1 MSRCFFKFPVAE
13 GIILPMKVVFLQN
26 VARVGKAGEVKDVS
40 DGYARNYLL
49 PKGLALAATPAALKA
64 AKEQAHREE
73 QYQSR
78 HAEELSELAQHINGM
93 VVTFTAK
100 VTDGSRIYGS
110 VRDVQ
115 IADEVKRLTGVDIDR
130 TKIELEQPLRELG
143 TYEVAVRLGK
153 DLVPR
158 ITVVIAGEE

>member
-1 MSRCFFKFPVAE
+1 
-13 GIILPMKVVFLQN
+13 MKVVFLQN
-26 VARVGKAGEVKDVS
+26 VARVGRAGEVKDVA

-49 PKGLALAATPAALKA
+49 PKGLALAATPTALKTA
-64 AKEQAHREE
+64 RDRAHKEE
-73 QYQSR
+73 QYHLR

-93 VVTFTAK
+93 VLTFTAK
-100 VTDGSRIYGS
+100 VTDGARIYGS

-115 IADEVKRLTGVDIDR
+115 IADEVKRLTGADIDR

-143 TYEVAVRLGK
+143 TYQVPVRLGK
-153 DLVPR
+153 DLIPK